1 MRRSSGTQHSSI
13 PAGDVTER
21 STYPTERRR
30 HEVRQYLGPA
40 FLVSVGYMDPG
51 NWGTDI
57 QGGSD
62 FGYRLLWVLLLSN
75 LMAILLQSLSAKL
88 GIVTGRTLAEN
99 CREHFSRPVALLL
112 WGIAEVAMMATD
124 LAEFLGAALGFYL
137 LFGIPM
143 FASGLL
149 TGVAVFLILALYR
162 YGYRAVEYVI
172 IGFVAIIG
180 WCYLVE
186 LFLAKPDLGAIAY
199 HTVVPS
205 LDGKSLYVAIGM
217 LGATVMPHN
226 LFLHSGLIQTRLSPG
241 NGHSRQKLFH
251 FAVVDAVMALN
262 GAWLVNS
269 AILIMSAA
277 VFFKHGIPVSSIG
290 QAHAT
295 LTPLL
300 GGLSSTVFA
309 IALLSSGLSSSTTG
323 TIAGQMVI
331 EGFLRVRFPI
341 WLRRLITMIPAM
353 VVIGLGLDELKLL
366 VLSQVILSFALPFA
380 IVPLILFTARRAIMG
395 EHANHPVTST
405 LGAAT
410 AVIIICLNALLL
422 YQILGGEI

>member
-1 MRRSSGTQHSSI
+1 
-13 PAGDVTER
+13 
-21 STYPTERRR
+21 
-30 HEVRQYLGPA
+30 
-40 FLVSVGYMDPG
+40 MDPG

-88 GIVTGRTLAEN
+88 GIVTGKTLAEN
-99 CREHFSRPVALLL
+99 CRDRFSRPVSLVL

-149 TGVAVFLILALYR
+149 TGVAVFLILGLYR
-162 YGYRAVEYVI
+162 YGYRAVEYLI

-180 WCYLVE
+180 WCYLIE
-186 LFLAKPDLGAIAY
+186 LFLARPDLGAIAY
-199 HTVVPS
+199 HTLVPS
-205 LDGKSLYVAIGM
+205 LDGRSLYVAIGM

-226 LFLHSGLIQTRLSPG
+226 LFLHSGLVQTRLSPG
-241 NGHSRQKLFH
+241 QKHSRQELFR
-251 FAVVDAVMALN
+251 FAIVDAVMALN

-309 IALLSSGLSSSTTG
+309 IALLASGLSSSTTG

-331 EGFLRVRFPI
+331 EGFLQVRFSV
-341 WLRRLITMIPAM
+341 WLRRLITMIPAL

-366 VLSQVILSFALPFA
+366 VLSQVVLSFALPFA
-380 IVPLILFTARRAIMG
+380 VIPLILFTARRELMG
-395 EHANHPVTST
+395 EFVNRPLTNG
-405 LGAAT
+405 LAAVAA
-410 AVIIICLNALLL
+410 AVIIFLNVLLL
-422 YQILGGEI
+422 YQLLGGEV

>member
-1 MRRSSGTQHSSI
+1 
-13 PAGDVTER
+13 
-21 STYPTERRR
+21 
-30 HEVRQYLGPA
+30 
-40 FLVSVGYMDPG
+40 LVSVGYMDPG

-75 LMAILLQSLSAKL
+75 LMAILLQTLSAKL
-88 GIVTGRTLAEN
+88 GIVTGQTLAEN
-99 CREHFSRPVALLL
+99 CREWFSRPVSLFL

-149 TGVAVFLILALYR
+149 TGVVVFLILGLYR

-172 IGFVAIIG
+172 IGFVVIIG
-180 WCYLVE
+180 WCYVIELV
-186 LFLAKPDLGAIAY
+186 LARPDFVAIAY

-205 LDGKSLYVAIGM
+205 LDERSLYVAIGM

-226 LFLHSGLIQTRLSPG
+226 LFLHSGLVQTRLALEHRP
-241 NGHSRQKLFH
+241 SRRKLFR
-251 FAVVDAVMALN
+251 FAVVDAIVALN

-277 VFFKHGIPVSSIG
+277 VFFQNGIPVASIG

-295 LTPLL
+295 LIPLL

-341 WLRRLITMIPAM
+341 WLRRLITMLPAM
-353 VVIGLGLDELKLL
+353 VVIGLGLDELKVL

-380 IVPLILFTARRAIMG
+380 VIPLILFTARREMMG
-395 EHANHPVTST
+395 EHLNGPLTNT
-405 LGAAT
+405 LAVAT
-410 AVIIICLNALLL
+410 AAVIVFLNVLLL
-422 YQILGGEI
+422 YQVLGGEF

>member
-1 MRRSSGTQHSSI
+1 MRSSRGTPESSI
-13 PAGDVTER
+13 PAADVVER
-21 STYPTERRR
+21 STYPAERGH
-30 HEVRQYLGPA
+30 HELRQYLGPA

-75 LMAILLQSLSAKL
+75 LMAILLQTLSAKL
-88 GIVTGRTLAEN
+88 GIVTGQTLAEN
-99 CREHFSRPVALLL
+99 CREQFPRPVGLFL
-112 WGIAEVAMMATD
+112 WSIAELAMMATD

-149 TGVAVFLILALYR
+149 TGVVVFLILGLYR
-162 YGYRAVEYVI
+162 YGYRAVEYVT
-172 IGFVAIIG
+172 IGFVVIIG
-180 WCYLVE
+180 WCYVIELV
-186 LFLAKPDLGAIAY
+186 LARPDFGAIAY
-199 HTVVPS
+199 HTVVPN
-205 LDGKSLYVAIGM
+205 LDERSLYVAIGM

-226 LFLHSGLIQTRLSPG
+226 LFLHSGLVQTRLALEHRP
-241 NGHSRQKLFH
+241 SRRKLFR
-251 FAVVDAVMALN
+251 FAVVDAIVALN

-277 VFFKHGIPVSSIG
+277 VFFQNGIPVASIG

-295 LTPLL
+295 LIPLL

-309 IALLSSGLSSSTTG
+309 IALLSSGLSSSTMG

-353 VVIGLGLDELKLL
+353 VVIGLGLDELKVL

-380 IVPLILFTARRAIMG
+380 VIPLILFTARREMMG
-395 EHANHPVTST
+395 EHLNGPLTNT
-405 LGAAT
+405 LAVAT
-410 AVIIICLNALLL
+410 AAVIVFLNVLLL
-422 YQILGGEI
+422 YQLLGGEI